1 MEREVTLRIVLEQP
15 PAGVDFGLQQGRGS
29 VYETVQTQRSKDED
43 LSFEFAVG
51 VRTGMASVP
60 DYSGPFVQGPR
71 GGRFVDIDIGTLAG
85 QSDSQWTR
93 RLKIPFTG
101 ITWDMIDRAA
111 ADARSLLETRVPG
124 MAKDGGP
131 NCATVKPFDGWKL
144 GRARLREQ
152 RAQITNR
159 RDR

>member
-1 MEREVTLRIVLEQP
+1 MERELTLRIVLEQP
-15 PAGVDFGLQQGRGS
+15 PAGVDFGLQKGRGS

-71 GGRFVDIDIGTLAG
+71 GGRFVYIDIGTLAG

-93 RLKIPFTG
+93 RLKIPLTG

-111 ADARSLLETRVPG
+111 AKAHGALETRVPG

-131 NCATVKPFDGWKL
+131 NCATVKPFDGWKVS
-144 GRARLREQ
+144 GVA
-152 RAQITNR
+152 ASPR
-159 RDR
+159 RRTASKKR